1 MYPETKTCKDIFGF
15 ARWTLGT
22 KDYDSPFF
30 GFGIFIHIFH
40 TFNKYILGGRVM
52 AVSKDKALTLMG
64 IVFE

>member
-1 MYPETKTCKDIFGF
+1 MGLPDGPWAPRIMI
-15 ARWTLGT
+15 AL
-22 KDYDSPFF
+22 FF